1 MGRSGEDG
9 DEFCGVVVR
18 KGKREEKEGW
28 KEKVWWGC
36 ALAVRLG
43 LMWPDA
49 EDDEDDAG
57 SRGNNTIRNT
67 YLPMSLLPF
76 PGYLY

>member
-9 DEFCGVVVR
+9 DGFCGVVVR
-18 KGKREEKEGW
+18 KREKGRKEGGRGVEG
-28 KEKVWWGC
+28 KGLVGC

-49 EDDEDDAG
+49 EGD
-57 SRGNNTIRNT
+57 
-67 YLPMSLLPF
+67 
-76 PGYLY
+76 